1 MENFGETLRR
11 AREQAGLTQ
20 AELGTLI
27 GYSRTAVSR
36 MESSSDPRLTPR
48 VLRRI
53 SEVLRMPAVSLLA
66 SNREDPVNR
75 RQLLTAAASTAALV
89 ATSESADR
97 VGESDVVEIAQGID
111 DLRALDQ
118 HSGGD
123 RLGLFAR
130 RLVHDIERLLRG
142 RYSADMGRR
151 LQGVLGEASVLAGW
165 LAQDAGDTSAAIRLY
180 GEVMAAAHLADDPLL
195 MAHAC
200 SNLAFVTVK
209 VDQPA
214 RAVQSA
220 QAGQRAALHGRG
232 GPRLRA
238 LLAAREAT
246 GHAALGD
253 STAAQDTAR
262 RAWRALD
269 SGQGSDPA
277 WVTFVTPV
285 ELAGILGHV
294 YSRIGHHSTALRH
307 LTDAAQMQGR
317 PRNAIS
323 WRLGLAEGYA
333 SAGDVGQ
340 AADLGAQL
348 MPEVLELSSTRV
360 RQQVTS
366 LSRALAPH
374 SAVREVATFRQQVRE
389 AGLAA

>member
-1 MENFGETLRR
+1 MLNFGETLRR

-20 AELGTLI
+20 AEFGTLI
-27 GYSRTAVSR
+27 GYSRTQVSR
-36 MESSSDPRLTPR
+36 MESSSDPRMTPR
-48 VLRRI
+48 MLCRI
-53 SEVLRMPAVSLLA
+53 SEVLQTPTSSLLA
-66 SNREDPVNR
+66 PDREDPVNR
-75 RQLLTAAASTAALV
+75 RQLLTTAASTAALV
-89 ATSESADR
+89 ATSESAGR
-97 VGESDVVEIAQGID
+97 VGESDVIEIEQGID
-111 DLRALDQ
+111 DLRVLDQ
-118 HSGGD
+118 RSGGD

-130 RLVHDIERLLRG
+130 RLVHDTERLLRG
-142 RYSADMGRR
+142 RYTSDMGQR

-165 LAQDAGDTSAAIRLY
+165 LAQDAGDTTAAIRLY
-180 GEVMAAAHLADDPLL
+180 GQVMAAAHLADDPLL

-253 STAAQDTAR
+253 SNAAQDAAQ
-262 RAWRALD
+262 RAWRALE
-269 SGQGSDPA
+269 SGQGNDPA
-277 WVTFVTPV
+277 WVAFVSPV

-294 YSRIGHHSTALRH
+294 YSRIGHHPTALTY

-317 PRNAIS
+317 PRNATS

-333 SAGDVGQ
+333 VAGDFGQ
-340 AADLGAQL
+340 AADLGARL
-348 MPEVLELSSTRV
+348 LPEVLELSSTRI

-366 LSRALAPH
+366 LSRALMPH
-374 SAVREVATFRQQVRE
+374 SAVREVADFRQQVLE